1 MENKNMPELHNPMI
15 SLMQGNMPGLPQIIQ
30 NSMPVELPRASFQ
43 QNSVGLF
50 FGNIKRNQL
59 VKATKAEAEIAR
71 YSKESVQDKLETI
84 HSIVTFSARTADTL
98 GMYEH
103 GKTMRALEVR
113 EKETDIYVKNAQAQ
127 LIGFEVKLSELDYD
141 IRLEQYKKIKE
152 EK

>member
-1 MENKNMPELHNPMI
+1 METKNKTELYNPMQD
-15 SLMQGNMPGLPQIIQ
+15 LMQGNMPGLPQIIQ

-113 EKETDIYVKNAQAQ
+113 EKEADIYIKNAQAQ
-127 LIGFEVKLSELDYD
+127 QIGFEVKLSELDYNM
-141 IRLEQYKKIKE
+141 RLKQYKKME
-152 EK
+152 EEE